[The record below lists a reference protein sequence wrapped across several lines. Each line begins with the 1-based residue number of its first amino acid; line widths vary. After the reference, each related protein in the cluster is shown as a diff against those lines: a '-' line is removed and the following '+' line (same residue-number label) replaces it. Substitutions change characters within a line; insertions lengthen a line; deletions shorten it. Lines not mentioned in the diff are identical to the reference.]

1 MEVIDVELNT
11 FFHQSQ
17 SINDLNAY
25 FFILTHNKLARK
37 GDYMP

>member
-17 SINDLNAY
+17 SINDLNVY

-37 GDYMP
+37 GADMP